1 MKHMILSING
11 NSERPVVRDFVDNGF
26 LAKDGLKNN
35 KTITGIPIN
44 NNGLR
49 DKPSRNSPCKNK

>member
-1 MKHMILSING
+1 MRTIAAVH
-11 NSERPVVRDFVDNGF
+11 PTHGF

>member
-1 MKHMILSING
+1 MRTIAAYH
-11 NSERPVVRDFVDNGF
+11 PTHDF

-35 KTITGIPIN
+35 KPITGIPIK

-49 DKPSRNSPCKNK
+49 IN